1 MSFKK
6 AGIIFCLGVVGFVFV
21 IILTGCKEETKSVD
35 YYMQHDE
42 ARMEKLKEC
51 HNASTDSENCRNA
64 TEAMNK
70 LQKKNTSI
78 PHF

>member
-1 MSFKK
+1 MSYKK
-6 AGIIFCLGVVGFVFV
+6 AAIIFCFAVVGFVFS

-78 PHF
+78 PRF

>member
-1 MSFKK
+1 MNFERGASHFF
-6 AGIIFCLGVVGFVFV
+6 IGVIVFASLV
-21 IILTGCKEETKSVD
+21 ILSGCKEETKSVD

-42 ARMEKLKEC
+42 ARMEKIKEC
-51 HNASTDSENCRNA
+51 HNATTDSENCRNA

-78 PHF
+78 PRF

>member
-1 MSFKK
+1 MSYKK
-6 AGIIFCLGVVGFVFV
+6 AAITFCFAVVGFVFAF
-21 IILTGCKEETKSVD
+21 ILTGCKEETKSVD

-51 HNASTDSENCRNA
+51 HNASTDAENCRNA

-78 PHF
+78 PRF